1 MRKLEKELLDKYHE
15 LEDQRDKLLNECD
28 EYNGVVIKLTE
39 KIIYLKE
46 ELASC
51 KTQIDIYK
59 KLLYG
64 DLNSK
69 TNCDIVVDGKLF
81 KPVSVDSHVEN
92 GEPQTI
98 TATFTYYGKMDKEE
112 NGND

>member
-1 MRKLEKELLDKYHE
+1 MRKSEKELLDKYHE
-15 LEDQRDKLLNECD
+15 LEDQRDKLLNGCK
-28 EYNGVVIKLTE
+28 EYNE
-39 KIIYLKE
+39 KIAYLRE

-112 NGND
+112 NDND